1 MIGRVLVCLCLVLAP
16 TPPLPGGDD
25 PGDRA
30 LLQSVDL
37 AGASW
42 SRNGEAPEDAP
53 DAGGDPGLV
62 HLPFDAQGVRWS
74 CRFRTEQALTARLYL
89 DWSPAQD
96 GLLFELVID
105 GERLPPARDGWRPDA
120 RRLLVDLGSRWL
132 GQGEHL
138 LEFVARE
145 TPEDVG
151 LLHLTALELREP

>member
-1 MIGRVLVCLCLVLAP
+1 MIGRLLVCLCLLLAP
-16 TPPLPGGDD
+16 APPPPGGDD

-30 LLQSVDL
+30 LLESVDL

-42 SRNGEAPEDAP
+42 SLNGELADPAPAT
-53 DAGGDPGLV
+53 GGDPGLV

-74 CRFRTEQALTARLYL
+74 CRFRTEGALTTRLYL

-96 GLLFELVID
+96 GLLFELLID
-105 GERLPPARDGWRPDA
+105 GERLPPARDGWRPGT

-132 GQGEHL
+132 GAGEHL

-145 TPEDVG
+145 TPEGVAR
-151 LLHLTALELREP
+151 LHLTALQLREP